1 MEIKSRKKGYESASI
16 QSLLAE
22 SKLYC
27 NLITNKKIIN

>member
-1 MEIKSRKKGYESASI
+1 MEIKSRRKSYEGASI

-27 NLITNKKIIN
+27 HL